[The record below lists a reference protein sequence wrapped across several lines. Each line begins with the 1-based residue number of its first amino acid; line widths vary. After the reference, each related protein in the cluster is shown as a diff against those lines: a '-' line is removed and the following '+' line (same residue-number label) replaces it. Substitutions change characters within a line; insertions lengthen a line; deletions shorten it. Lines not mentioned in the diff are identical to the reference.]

1 MQMATITTFPGP
13 FKKID
18 AVLER
23 GYKNKTKTKK
33 SQTFFQKAL

>member
-1 MQMATITTFPGP
+1 MATITTLPGP

-33 SQTFFQKAL
+33 IS